1 MSQRQFL
8 SNHGNYITKTGFKK
22 KQHSRSLEISGKK
35 PPVSCKT
42 SLEPNRKLISIV
54 VCAFSVI
61 RQLYGRSS
69 TPINEY
75 LCIVMFLSSGS
86 NLKYACCKS
95 LCSWLLYT
103 MAAYIYNIYIPVSG
117 LKIIYPNQ
125 SKYVT
130 SSHQFSNKSGLDM
143 AGSFSYIS
151 IVISDVILTASSPVS
166 PFGSVTLGM
175 SIATWMFMA
184 RQIIYEIQ
192 IFRQAIL
199 IMSTISIILI
209 IPRYL
214 LVVSHQYYPGVN

>member
-1 MSQRQFL
+1 MSVYWRASSL
-8 SNHGNYITKTGFKK
+8 NYSIQSRDFHCNGCPNVNFSAIMETILPKLVLKKK

-103 MAAYIYNIYIPVSG
+103 MAAYIYIIYI
-117 LKIIYPNQ
+117 YPCQWIENHLSESIQ
-125 SKYVT
+125 VC
-130 SSHQFSNKSGLDM
+130 
-143 AGSFSYIS
+143 YIE
-151 IVISDVILTASSPVS
+151 SP
-166 PFGSVTLGM
+166 
-175 SIATWMFMA
+175 
-184 RQIIYEIQ
+184 
-192 IFRQAIL
+192 IFKQKRIGYGWL
-199 IMSTISIILI
+199 I
-209 IPRYL
+209 
-214 LVVSHQYYPGVN
+214 

>member
-1 MSQRQFL
+1 
-8 SNHGNYITKTGFKK
+8 
-22 KQHSRSLEISGKK
+22 
-35 PPVSCKT
+35 
-42 SLEPNRKLISIV
+42 
-54 VCAFSVI
+54 
-61 RQLYGRSS
+61 
-69 TPINEY
+69 
-75 LCIVMFLSSGS
+75 
-86 NLKYACCKS
+86 
-95 LCSWLLYT
+95 
-103 MAAYIYNIYIPVSG
+103 
-117 LKIIYPNQ
+117 
-125 SKYVT
+125 
-130 SSHQFSNKSGLDM
+130 M